1 MRLLKRCI
9 YGEKMKTKQLHV
21 SNGALVPESGVNGT
35 PPPPPP
41 ACLQRAGVGVG
52 GRAGNGSITAG

>member
-35 PPPPPP
+35 PPPL
-41 ACLQRAGVGVG
+41 LQRASSVLGWGWG
-52 GRAGNGSITAG
+52 GEPEMAP